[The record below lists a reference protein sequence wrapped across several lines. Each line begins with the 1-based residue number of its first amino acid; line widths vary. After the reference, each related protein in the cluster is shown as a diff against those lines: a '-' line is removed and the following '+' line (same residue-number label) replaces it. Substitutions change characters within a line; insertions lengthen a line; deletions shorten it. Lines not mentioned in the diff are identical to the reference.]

1 MLIKISTSHFFAI
14 FSVFSLLT
22 YITTIIIMN
31 IFSIYLGSCKVSWIL
46 DHITPECAGFGG
58 VFFEDGT
65 LYTKGWRAVNSSDV
79 LVPPE
84 YKYLSAS
91 QLKGYPYWGQMDWYG
106 GGGYVVPLVARR
118 DSDITE
124 LLNKLKRLEID
135 GWIDRHTRAVFVEF
149 GTYNAQINLFSA
161 VTILAEF
168 LPGGGVVPSYQIDP
182 IRLLNY
188 HTGFGF
194 FQMIIEIVF
203 VIFTIFFTYREVT
216 SICKQGLAYFNE
228 YWNVAEFVSLVVSYT
243 GIANHVY
250 NMFMTAE
257 ILRIFTETEGTGY
270 VKLQEAVLLNE
281 LFCYQIGIVMSIATL
296 KFLKLLRFNKR
307 IGILS
312 STLRLCAQELKSYS
326 VCLMVVFIAFVI
338 LFWLLLG
345 RFIKEF
351 STFIYSFESSIS
363 MMLKKF
369 NYDDMYAAQPIFT
382 PIAFFTFSLA
392 TAVVLI
398 NILLTIIIR
407 SFEDVKHDVSLQGNE
422 YEILDH
428 FVNRMKLLFGCGTA
442 KVRPAPTMYRGQKKP
457 EDTVSSF
464 PGKVDRLVDFIND
477 FYFDNQMDFNSKEF
491 LKKMNSDIAKQSGE
505 MDRNKRKK
513 AKPVVKDL
521 KSKIPKTVSNTFND
535 F

>member
-1 MLIKISTSHFFAI
+1 MLEH
-14 FSVFSLLT
+14 V
-22 YITTIIIMN
+22 
-31 IFSIYLGSCKVSWIL
+31 
-46 DHITPECAGFGG
+46 TPECAGYGG
-58 VFFEDGT
+58 MFFEDGT
-65 LYTKGWRAVNSSDV
+65 LYTKGWRTVNSSDT

-91 QLKGYPYWGQMDWYG
+91 QLKGYPFWGQVDWYG
-106 GGGYVVPLVARR
+106 GGGYVVPLVSRR
-118 DSDITE
+118 DSDITQ
-124 LLNKLKRLEID
+124 LLRKLKRLEVD
-135 GWIDRHTRAVFVEF
+135 GWIDKHTRAVFVEF
-149 GTYNAQINLFSA
+149 GTYNAQINLFCA

-168 LPGGGVVPSYQIDP
+168 LPGGGVIPYYHIDP
-182 IRLLNY
+182 VRLLNY

-194 FQMIIEIVF
+194 FQMISEIIF
-203 VIFTIFFTYREVT
+203 VIFTIFFTFREGKK
-216 SICKQGLAYFNE
+216 ICKQGLAYFKE
-228 YWNVAEFVSLVVSYT
+228 HWNVAEFVSLVVSYT

-250 NMFMTAE
+250 KLFMVAE

-281 LFCYQIGIVMSIATL
+281 LFCYQIGLIMSISTL

-307 IGILS
+307 IGVLS
-312 STLRLCAQELKSYS
+312 STLKMCTHELKSYS

-345 RFIKEF
+345 RYIKEF
-351 STFIYSFESSIS
+351 STFVYSFESCIS

-407 SFEDVKHDVSLQGNE
+407 SFETVKHDASLQSNE
-422 YEILDH
+422 YEVLDY
-428 FVNRMKLLFGCGTA
+428 FINRMKMLLGCGTA
-442 KVRPAPTMYRGQKKP
+442 KVRPVPSMYRDQKKP
-457 EDTVSSF
+457 VVDTVSSF

-491 LKKMNSDIAKQSGE
+491 LKKMNSDIAGQNGQIERSK
-505 MDRNKRKK
+505 KK
-513 AKPVVKDL
+513 AKPVM
-521 KSKIPKTVSNTFND
+521 KSKIPKMSDSFDD